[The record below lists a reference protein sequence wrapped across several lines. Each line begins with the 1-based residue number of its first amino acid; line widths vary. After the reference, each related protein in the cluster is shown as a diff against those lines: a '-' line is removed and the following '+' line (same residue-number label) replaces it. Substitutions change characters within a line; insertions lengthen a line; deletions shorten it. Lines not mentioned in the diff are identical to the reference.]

1 VLVGVFEANVQDSG
15 LVPAIQ
21 AFFELFLADA
31 FDRHALFSL
40 CVQPHVKLGVWRQG
54 RSSEILRDNRPMA
67 REVKIGKRRFWI
79 VSEPTGTGWTA
90 QVLEVVDD
98 LGGTQEVGI
107 ETTGETRSVAD
118 DRAVGQLQHR
128 LRDQS
133 F

>member
-1 VLVGVFEANVQDSG
+1 
-15 LVPAIQ
+15 
-21 AFFELFLADA
+21 
-31 FDRHALFSL
+31 
-40 CVQPHVKLGVWRQG
+40 
-54 RSSEILRDNRPMA
+54 MA